1 VSLEPIRRSMTV
13 ACSPER
19 AFRLFTREIGSW
31 WPVEVHSRAADDFE
45 GQGIEVERIEFQ
57 GRIGGRVL
65 EHMSDGRTLP
75 WAEVL
80 AWEPP
85 SCFVLSWHPSYSARP
100 PTEVEVR
107 FSAFGPGTLVE
118 LEHRGWEALG
128 PEIAAEIQ
136 GSYAAGWIPTLER
149 FRAHVEEVA

>member
-1 VSLEPIRRSMTV
+1 MSLEPIRRSMTV

-80 AWEPP
+80 AWEP
-85 SCFVLSWHPSYSARP
+85 VSYTHLTL
-100 PTEVEVR
+100 PTIYSV
-107 FSAFGPGTLVE
+107 
-118 LEHRGWEALG
+118 
-128 PEIAAEIQ
+128 
-136 GSYAAGWIPTLER
+136 
-149 FRAHVEEVA
+149 